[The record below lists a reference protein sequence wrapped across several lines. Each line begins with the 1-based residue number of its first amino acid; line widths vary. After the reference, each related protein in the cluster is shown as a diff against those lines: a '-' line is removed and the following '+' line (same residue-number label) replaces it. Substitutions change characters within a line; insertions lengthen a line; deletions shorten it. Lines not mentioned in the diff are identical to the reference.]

1 MTGDDEEATKVETP
15 LPRSRSRSCSA
26 TKSRLKSGP
35 TFLEVLNCKKDMEG
49 DNPVVKEIETFPY
62 ITSRPP
68 SLKAT
73 RFTVTEAAIS
83 AATDESAA
91 AISKHS
97 ADFKALVTSLKVKRT
112 PAQENRIRADNVA
125 LMAAATIRVQQA
137 GGTRVA
143 LERLY
148 EISRQEERAVMQL
161 LEKTPANTHADLGGS
176 KTTMSL
182 VTGSEGFF
190 TVNHW
195 NRSPLLTGNT
205 APAPGGKVRINL
217 FTEDFLKAGEDDL
230 KEYSLDPS
238 SRQATKKAFR
248 GNESSLVTAAV
259 STTSARSP
267 ARASRYT
274 KKRVALTSPAKFG
287 TGTLAAPKILPSEVR
302 KQVVVRTMEVEE
314 MELSMEEYM
323 TTQKV
328 KMAPLERVV
337 NKEEQESLAKEAARL
352 IRIKGKEEHYA
363 GIAQAKVARE
373 LTEQIGHRQATGDDE
388 DNNTTDEDGLD
399 PGGIYSRQSN
409 EDGSFSYHDSEAS
422 TADED
427 EEEFGEGASG
437 CSPLVMGH
445 YEPDEELEL
454 DSFKWMKEVES
465 RGTFD
470 ITDLLA
476 EPINRIFPC
485 VACNDQKNILDHS
498 IWVPAFLRKSSA
510 MTWDVLNVD
519 FDHMVHDLEWEGDDG
534 LKNLWGLFYKGKVS
548 ENPHKKK
555 KSGSGP
561 KQ

>member
-1 MTGDDEEATKVETP
+1 M
-15 LPRSRSRSCSA
+15 
-26 TKSRLKSGP
+26 
-35 TFLEVLNCKKDMEG
+35 
-49 DNPVVKEIETFPY
+49 
-62 ITSRPP
+62 
-68 SLKAT
+68 
-73 RFTVTEAAIS
+73 EAAIS
-83 AATDESAA
+83 AAKEELAA
-91 AISKHS
+91 AITKHS
-97 ADFKALVTSLKVKRT
+97 ADFKALVTSSKVKRT
-112 PAQENRIRADNVA
+112 TARENRVRADNVA
-125 LMAAATIRVQQA
+125 IMAAASIRVQQA
-137 GGTRVA
+137 GGTRIA

-148 EISRQEERAVMQL
+148 EIARQEERAVLQL
-161 LEKTPANTHADLGGS
+161 MEKAPTNTQADLGGS
-176 KTTMSL
+176 KPTMSL
-182 VTGSEGFF
+182 ITDSDGFF
-190 TVNHW
+190 SDTQ
-195 NRSPLLTGNT
+195 RSKSPLLTGNT

-485 VACNDQKNILDHS
+485 DACNDQKNILDHS

-555 KSGSGP
+555 KSGSEP